1 MDEEDSL
8 SQIDWIQGIQLLDIL
23 GNRLVVLLISLQ
35 ELLATQKT

>member
-8 SQIDWIQGIQLLDIL
+8 SQIDWIRGIQLLDIL

-35 ELLATQKT
+35 ELRATQKT